1 MCMSFSVS
9 AGVSPTPAK
18 QMLAKHPKK
27 LPIREKKNDLGFKL
41 CNEGRN
47 KKYAKNATP
56 MIAKDKLKL

>member
-1 MCMSFSVS
+1 MCISSSVS

-27 LPIREKKNDLGFKL
+27 LPIRENTNDLGFNL

-47 KKYAKNATP
+47 KSMPK
-56 MIAKDKLKL
+56 MQHQ